1 MAPSCRSGVRG
12 AAPSSPVTPESL
24 EQQLQGDIPTV
35 AHMPQT
41 AAPLSAAVMAAESSR
56 YSSPERSR
64 VVERLPPP
72 PPVRLR
78 RAPGRYA
85 MT

>member
-24 EQQLQGDIPTV
+24 EQQLQGDIPIV

-41 AAPLSAAVMAAESSR
+41 AAPPSAAVMAAESSR
-56 YSSPERSR
+56 YSPRSGPGSSNDFR
-64 VVERLPPP
+64 RRLPFGSAERPADM
-72 PPVRLR
+72 R
-78 RAPGRYA
+78 
-85 MT
+85 